1 MPIRIGGKSP
11 LKTHGPAECLSQ
23 TTESTDHLAHAL
35 HALCFAPMTLFL
47 PTMNVSP
54 GRVGNY

>member
-1 MPIRIGGKSP
+1 M
-11 LKTHGPAECLSQ
+11 KTNGPAECLSQ

-47 PTMNVSP
+47 PTMNASP